1 MGWTVHNGSEVILA
15 KTVLVPKLLNFG
27 VTLARLML
35 RASQGKNV
43 FLKLKG
49 KPTPPPTPF
58 GGRVAVSYHL
68 LFLPNLLQ
76 ERKATGGAIPNTWVP
91 HTI

>member
-15 KTVLVPKLLNFG
+15 KTVLVPKLLNFDIA
-27 VTLARLML
+27 LARLML

-49 KPTPPPTPF
+49 KPTASTNPIWEQGCMQSHTTF
-58 GGRVAVSYHL
+58 YSYL
-68 LFLPNLLQ
+68 TFCKK
-76 ERKATGGAIPNTWVP
+76 EK
-91 HTI
+91 